1 MNNISY
7 FDFSGKVIVVTGAA
21 GILGSALSRSF
32 ASLGASVVCLDCC
45 EDKLFSMVTAL
56 RHEFGEA
63 CADAIPCDVSDEV
76 AVKKAVTHI
85 LLKQKKIDVLV
96 NNAATKTN
104 NLNDFFTPFEDYSLP
119 VWKNVMAVNLDGMFL
134 MAKEIGRYMQQQKSG
149 CLIQIASIY
158 SLLGPDQR
166 IYEGSEYLG
175 LAINTPAVYTA
186 SKAGVV
192 GLTKHLATLWGQY
205 NIRVN
210 AVCPGGIESGQ
221 NDIFAKRYS
230 DRIPLGRMASKEDII
245 GPILFLASD
254 AAKYVTGQA
263 LYVDGG
269 LSAW

>member
-1 MNNISY
+1 MHNISY
-7 FDFSGKVIVVTGAA
+7 FDFSDKVIVVTGAA

-32 ASLGASVVCLDCC
+32 VLSGAQVMCLDCC
-45 EDKLFSMVTAL
+45 EEKLCSMVTAL
-56 RHEFGEA
+56 QNELGKTDIE
-63 CADAIPCDVSDEV
+63 AIPCDVSDET
-76 AVKKAVTHI
+76 AVKKAVAYI
-85 LLKQKKIDVLV
+85 MLKQKKIDVLV

-104 NLNDFFTPFEDYSLP
+104 NLKDFFTKFEDYSLS
-119 VWKNVMAVNLDGMFL
+119 VWKNVMAVNLEGMFL
-134 MAKEIGRYMQQQKSG
+134 MTKEIGPYMQEQKNG
-149 CLIQIASIY
+149 CIIQIASIY

-175 LAINTPAVYTA
+175 LEINTPAVYTT

-192 GLTKHLATLWGQY
+192 GLTKHLATLWGRY

-210 AVCPGGIESGQ
+210 AICPGGIESGQ
-221 NDIFAKRYS
+221 NDLFAKRYS

-245 GPILFLASD
+245 GPILFLSSD
-254 AAKYVTGQA
+254 AAKYVSGQV

>member
-1 MNNISY
+1 MHNTSY

-21 GILGSALSRSF
+21 GILGSALSRSLV
-32 ASLGASVVCLDCC
+32 SLGAHVMCLDCC

-56 RHEFGEA
+56 RGEFSAACVEA
-63 CADAIPCDVSDEV
+63 MPCDISDE
-76 AVKKAVTHI
+76 ASVKKVIADI
-85 LLKQKKIDVLV
+85 ILKQKKIDVLV

-104 NLNDFFTPFEDYSLP
+104 NLKDFFTQFEDYALS
-119 VWKNVMAVNLDGMFL
+119 VWKNVMAVNVDGMFL
-134 MAKEIGRYMQQQKSG
+134 MAKEVGRHMQQQKNG

-175 LAINTPAVYTA
+175 LPINTPAVYTT

-230 DRIPLGRMASKEDII
+230 DRIPLGRMASQEDIV
-245 GPILFLASD
+245 GPILFLMSG
-254 AAKYVTGQA
+254 AAQYMTGQV